1 MDEQLIK
8 EFVIESYEN
17 LEQLDRDLVILEKNP
32 QDADRLKSI
41 FRSIHTIKGTCGFFG
56 FGRLESVTH
65 VGENLLSRL
74 RDGHL
79 VLDPERASALLA
91 LVDAVRAMLACIEAT
106 GSDGDGDYAALIEQ
120 LTRLQEAS
128 AAASAPTPPPQPAPP
143 A

>member
-56 FGRLESVTH
+56 FSKLESVTH

-74 RDGHL
+74 RDGL
-79 VLDPERASALLA
+79 LLLNSEIATTLLA
-91 LVDAVRAMLACIEAT
+91 LVDAVREMLRNIESSGQEGSGNYQNLIQQLSRLQGGSPCT
-106 GSDGDGDYAALIEQ
+106 GSA
-120 LTRLQEAS
+120 RRR
-128 AAASAPTPPPQPAPP
+128 
-143 A
+143 